1 MQGHKVRVKPWEA
14 ILIIVMLFM
23 VCSASLYWYD
33 YLNKNKKHS
42 IEMEMRAK
50 WEKDTLKWQ
59 GDVTTNINALR
70 QSQQQVVDIINFN
83 ILNGRLIVPKE
94 KK

>member
-1 MQGHKVRVKPWEA
+1 MKTCIKSWEVV
-14 ILIIVMLFM
+14 LIIIGLF
-23 VCSASLYWYD
+23 VIFSASLYWYD
-33 YLNKNKKHS
+33 YFNKNKKHS

-50 WEKDTLKWQ
+50 WEQDTLKWQ
-59 GDVTTNINALR
+59 KDVTNNINVSR
-70 QSQQQVVDIINFN
+70 QFQQQVFDVINFN